1 MSCLTTRKGEDEL
14 VAPTPAS
21 NPSTPNTEAIQQR
34 ASQQRIE
41 DRIHSF
47 TDALM
52 AEIRKHK
59 AWKNVSEEV
68 LRSGS
73 GEEN

>member
-1 MSCLTTRKGEDEL
+1 MLGVTRSVETEQLGQATA
-14 VAPTPAS
+14 APS
-21 NPSTPNTEAIQQR
+21 NPSTPNTEAMQR

-41 DRIHSF
+41 DRIHAF

-59 AWKNVSEEV
+59 AWKNATEEV
-68 LRSGS
+68 LRGD
-73 GEEN
+73 GEE

>member
-1 MSCLTTRKGEDEL
+1 MCCLTTRKGEEEL
-14 VAPTPAS
+14 VVPTPVS

-34 ASQQRIE
+34 ASHQRIE

-52 AEIRKHK
+52 VEIRKHK
-59 AWKNVSEEV
+59 AWKNASEEV

-73 GEEN
+73 GEDG

>member
-1 MSCLTTRKGEDEL
+1 M
-14 VAPTPAS
+14 APTPAS
-21 NPSTPNTEAIQQR
+21 SPSTPNTEAIQR

-59 AWKNVSEEV
+59 AWKNASEEV

-73 GEEN
+73 GEDG

>member
-1 MSCLTTRKGEDEL
+1 MCCLTTRKGEEEL
-14 VAPTPAS
+14 VVPTPVS

-34 ASQQRIE
+34 ASHQRIV

-59 AWKNVSEEV
+59 AWKNASEEV

-73 GEEN
+73 GEDG